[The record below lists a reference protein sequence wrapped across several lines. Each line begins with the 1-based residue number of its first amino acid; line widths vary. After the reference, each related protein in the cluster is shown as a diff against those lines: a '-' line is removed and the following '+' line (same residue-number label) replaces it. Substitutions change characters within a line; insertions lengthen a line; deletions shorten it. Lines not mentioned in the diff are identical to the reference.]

1 MASFVGLTDRIL
13 YRARV
18 GNQVARFGVVA
29 GVGQP
34 LTASNTFRYRVNR
47 RKLMI
52 LATVTY
58 RWITARLKPCDGHIL
73 PGGCS

>member
-1 MASFVGLTDRIL
+1 
-13 YRARV
+13 
-18 GNQVARFGVVA
+18 VARFGVVA